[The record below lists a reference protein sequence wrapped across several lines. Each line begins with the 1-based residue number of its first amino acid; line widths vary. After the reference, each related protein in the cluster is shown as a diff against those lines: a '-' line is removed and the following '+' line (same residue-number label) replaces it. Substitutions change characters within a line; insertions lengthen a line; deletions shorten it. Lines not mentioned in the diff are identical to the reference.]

1 MTKRRLCLSAL
12 FVGGV
17 IVAAPL
23 AQQRASPPQRPP
35 APTFRSTTQYV
46 AVDVI
51 VTDNQDR
58 IVRDLT
64 KADFTVTEAGVLQ
77 TIDDFSFVEVPLATR
92 TVDAIAPPP
101 PPADVGSNTG
111 HPRAS
116 RAMAFVIDDIGLKPQ
131 DLIPLRRTMVKFLET
146 MSTDDQ
152 VAMTYIAHSDLSQ
165 DFTNDIGR
173 LIASVQKQKE
183 ALGTVSP

>member
-35 APTFRSTTQYV
+35 APTFRSTTQYL
-46 AVDVI
+46 AVDLL

-64 KADFTVTEAGVLQ
+64 KADFTATQAGVLQ
-77 TIDDFSFVEVPLATR
+77 PTDDHSFVEVPLATQ
-92 TVDAIAPPP
+92 TGDAIPPP
-101 PPADVGSNTG
+101 PP
-111 HPRAS
+111 P
-116 RAMAFVIDDIGLKPQ
+116 
-131 DLIPLRRTMVKFLET
+131 
-146 MSTDDQ
+146 
-152 VAMTYIAHSDLSQ
+152 
-165 DFTNDIGR
+165 
-173 LIASVQKQKE
+173 
-183 ALGTVSP
+183 